1 MSSHLAEQEKDNK
14 DLAPDAQVSE
24 EVEDSQEAALKK
36 VIRKVSP
43 YSEQRARQGRLT
55 NGDRSMPGL
64 YPLWPSCTSSRAT
77 SCSIVDLVSRYLFS
91 YLDRSALANASIF
104 GFRTDLSLSS
114 VQYNLISTVSD
125 LTRYTPLNSLYR
137 SADVPDL
144 LHCVSYLNSDLSP
157 H

>member
-1 MSSHLAEQEKDNK
+1 MVIDRRPAYTPFGHL
-14 DLAPDAQVSE
+14 V
-24 EVEDSQEAALKK
+24 
-36 VIRKVSP
+36 
-43 YSEQRARQGRLT
+43 RL
-55 NGDRSMPGL
+55 
-64 YPLWPSCTSSRAT
+64 SRI
-77 SCSIVDLVSRYLFS
+77 CPFSIVDLVSRYLFS

-144 LHCVSYLNSDLSP
+144 LHCASYLNSDLSP
-157 H
+157 Y